1 MILRSAV
8 PERVRSVA
16 LPHQNRFQDQ
26 SAWKLCLRFLEPL
39 RAALQYLPSGRR
51 CCPRLCKS
59 EAQRDKST
67 GFSSRTDQIYSG
79 YSGLQINT
87 GSLLESK
94 GQDEPVSKHIY
105 IHVFM
110 RLLHGLGG
118 EAHVFKDFGVGVGIF
133 QGFPLELNGR
143 ERPVDPG
150 ELLFIPLFPF

>member
-1 MILRSAV
+1 MLLCNICHQVVDAVHASVNQKHREINPLASLPELIRFIQVILVCRSIQAACWSQKV
-8 PERVRSVA
+8 KTS
-16 LPHQNRFQDQ
+16 RFQN
-26 SAWKLCLRFLEPL
+26 L
-39 RAALQYLPSGRR
+39 
-51 CCPRLCKS
+51 
-59 EAQRDKST
+59 
-67 GFSSRTDQIYSG
+67 
-79 YSGLQINT
+79 
-87 GSLLESK
+87 
-94 GQDEPVSKHIY
+94 